1 MDSRQEHRQLD
12 SSEVGPYRGTI
23 AGSSLQPCP
32 ELEEG
37 SRTGSPPPSIEKQ
50 QFSSAE
56 KQESSMLGVDV
67 FGAPPNQKEQ
77 VGNSMFGLTVLIF
90 AEKARGIVLGLV

>member
-1 MDSRQEHRQLD
+1 
-12 SSEVGPYRGTI
+12 
-23 AGSSLQPCP
+23 
-32 ELEEG
+32 
-37 SRTGSPPPSIEKQ
+37 
-50 QFSSAE
+50 
-56 KQESSMLGVDV
+56 MLGVDV